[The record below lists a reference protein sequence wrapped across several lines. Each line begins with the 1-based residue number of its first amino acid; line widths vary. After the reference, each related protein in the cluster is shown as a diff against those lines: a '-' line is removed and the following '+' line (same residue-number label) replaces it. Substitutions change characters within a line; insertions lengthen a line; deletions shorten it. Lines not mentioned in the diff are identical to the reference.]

1 MKKIGIIGAGFTG
14 TLTAVQLIRKSGSP
28 LELSIINERETF
40 NTGVAYNP
48 YSKKHL
54 LNVIT
59 ARMSAFAD
67 QPDHFLDWV
76 MQRKSYADSDRN
88 VVANAFLPR
97 KVYGEYLVAIWKE
110 AVHEAQE
117 KKIDIRVIDAV
128 VVDTEV
134 SETGVELMLDTKESM
149 RIDECILATGNHI
162 PRNPTIPDMGF
173 YSSPRYFRNPW
184 LKESV
189 QSVEKEKPILIVGN
203 GLTMVDSVIGL
214 LEEGFEGEI
223 YAISPNGFNILPHRH
238 GGMKYT
244 HLIDE
249 LPAQITLFDLLK
261 LVHKHIRMV
270 RDYGVSAE
278 PIIDSLRPHTQK
290 IWRQLSERD
299 KHQFMSRL
307 RHLWGVARHRI
318 PLHTHD
324 KIQNLRIEGK
334 LHVRAGS
341 LRNFEETA
349 NGIKVTYFDR
359 KQAELHTFEVAR
371 VINCTGPETDLIRMD
386 TSFLK
391 NCLLKGTLAQ
401 DSLKLGIN
409 TDLGSFRVKYPDG
422 SLHKNLYTIGSSL
435 KGELWE
441 TTAVNELRGQAE
453 KLATILT
460 EKLRPEKNQ
469 AIFEEIKR
477 KN

>member
-1 MKKIGIIGAGFTG
+1 MKKIGIIGGGFTG
-14 TLTAVQLIRKSGSP
+14 TMTAVQLIRKSTYP
-28 LELSIINERETF
+28 VEISIVNERETF
-40 NTGVAYNP
+40 NTGIAYNP

-54 LNVIT
+54 LNVTT

-76 MQRKSYADSDRN
+76 MKQSAFSKSDRN

-97 KVYGEYLVAIWKE
+97 KVYGEYLIEIWKE
-110 AVHEAQE
+110 AVAEARD
-117 KKIDIRVIDAV
+117 KKIGLRVIDAV

-134 SETGVELMLDTKESM
+134 NDSQVKLLLDTDES
-149 RIDECILATGNHI
+149 ILVDECVLATGNHI
-162 PRNPTIPDMGF
+162 PRNPGIQNPDF

-189 QSVEKEKPILIVGN
+189 QHIEKNNPVLIVGN
-203 GLTMVDSVIGL
+203 GLTMVDTVIGL
-214 LEEGFEGEI
+214 LEEGFDGEI

-238 GGMKYT
+238 SGMKYG

-249 LPAQITLFDLLK
+249 LPAQVTLFDLLK
-261 LVHKHIRMV
+261 LVHKHIRLV

-278 PIIDSLRPHTQK
+278 PIIDSIRPHTQK

-299 KHQFMSRL
+299 KHLFMSRL

-349 NGIKVTYFDR
+349 HGVKVTYFDR

-371 VINCTGPETDLIRMD
+371 VINCTGPETDLQRMD
-386 TSFLK
+386 ASFLK

-409 TDLGSFRVKYPDG
+409 TDLDSFRVKYPDG
-422 SLHKNLYTIGSSL
+422 TLHKNLYTLGSSL

-441 TTAVNELRGQAE
+441 TTAVNELRGQTE

-460 EKLRPEKNQ
+460 EKLRPEINQ

-477 KN
+477 KD